1 MVATTGA
8 RKEIMSSS
16 VSQAESELSEE
27 ERAGLDLIR
36 ETKGI
41 HQSDFWKE
49 LGVSSRQGSRIVTT
63 LIDEDLIDRFETV
76 YKGNRTYFLR
86 PISKDLNFAL
96 LMAGDMLSPMIGED
110 SINETSDAF
119 SQWVMNL
126 AFQEYQ
132 G

>member
-1 MVATTGA
+1 
-8 RKEIMSSS
+8 MSTS
-16 VSQAESELSEE
+16 VSQAEQELSEE
-27 ERAGLDLIR
+27 ELAGLELIR

-63 LIDEDLIDRFETV
+63 LLEEDLITRFETV
-76 YKGNRTYFLR
+76 YNGNRTYFLR
-86 PISKDLNFAL
+86 PIARDLDFSL
-96 LMAGDMLSPMIGED
+96 LMAGDMLSPLIGED
-110 SINETSDAF
+110 AIDETSDAF

-126 AFQEYQ
+126 AFQEYS